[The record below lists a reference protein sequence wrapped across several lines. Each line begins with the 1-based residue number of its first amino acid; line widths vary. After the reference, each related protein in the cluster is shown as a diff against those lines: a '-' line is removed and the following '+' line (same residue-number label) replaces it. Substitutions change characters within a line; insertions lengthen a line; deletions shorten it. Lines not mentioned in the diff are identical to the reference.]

1 LQQSE
6 NERAYRSFEAIRKGY
21 EDEMTNYKAN
31 PRSKYRNKKVE
42 YNGMTFDSKR
52 ELARYHSLEL
62 MEKGLVISNL
72 QRQVPFELI
81 PKCGK
86 NRAVHYIADFVYT
99 DESGNQVVEDAKA
112 FRTRDYI
119 IKKKLMLWRHGIEV
133 KEI

>member
-1 LQQSE
+1 
-6 NERAYRSFEAIRKGY
+6 
-21 EDEMTNYKAN
+21 MTNFKAN